1 MIIEDEGW
9 AICEYNENASI
20 GNTVLVNPGQQ
31 DLNSFSL
38 TNDFMHAN
46 LQADLTEHIWK
57 NANGGDGEIGAI
69 DALKWLDE
77 METVVD
83 ISGCA
88 AKDTVKF
95 VSQSFKEDALTWWK
109 ALIQSTDKVEM
120 YSLSWSKFVELIC
133 ETYCP
138 PHEVEKVETDFLK
151 LTMKGL
157 ECRAYLSDYNS
168 LSRLVPYLITPEPK
182 RIARSIGGL
191 APEIK
196 GMVKSSKPAAF
207 RSAMDLALSLT
218 EDEIRARAIKAE
230 EDHKR
235 KRDDTPSKDFK
246 KGKTGSN
253 YNQSKPNEAK
263 PKCKTCGKQHFGKC
277 SREQNKGCGI
287 CKEMD
292 HKSHECKNLK
302 DATCY
307 GCGEKGHIK
316 TRCPKRATDGKNKAT
331 DGQKGND

>member
-1 MIIEDEGW
+1 
-9 AICEYNENASI
+9 
-20 GNTVLVNPGQQ
+20 
-31 DLNSFSL
+31 
-38 TNDFMHAN
+38 
-46 LQADLTEHIWK
+46 
-57 NANGGDGEIGAI
+57 
-69 DALKWLDE
+69 

-109 ALIQSTDKVEM
+109 ALIQSTAKVEM
-120 YSLSWSKFVELIC
+120 YNLSWSKFVELIH

-168 LSRLVPYLITPEPK
+168 LSRLVPYLITPESK
-182 RIARSIGGL
+182 CIAQFIVGL

-196 GMVKSSKPAAF
+196 GMVKSSKPATY
-207 RSAMDLALSLT
+207 RSAVDLALSLT
-218 EDEIRARAIKAE
+218 EYEIRAWASKAE

-235 KRDDTPSKDFK
+235 KHDNTLSKDFK

-253 YNQSKPNEAK
+253 YNQSKLNEAK
-263 PKCKTCGKQHFGKC
+263 PKCKTCGKRHFGKC
-277 SREQNKGCGI
+277 LREQNKGCGI
-287 CKEMD
+287 CKVLD
-292 HKSHECKNLK
+292 HKSHECKELK

-307 GCGEKGHIK
+307 ECGKKGHIK
-316 TRCPKRATDGKNKAT
+316 TRCPKRATDGKNIAI
-331 DGQKGND
+331 DGNKGNA